1 MSCPTVIRVTTA
13 QGPPGIGLPA
23 GGADAG
29 KFVRKAGST
38 PYAYEL
44 VTPDAIGL
52 QQDLAPTSAPVFA
65 GLTISGLAANGL
77 LFTGTGGAL
86 TRLPLGAGL
95 AIVGGALTATGG
107 GGSGSVTSV
116 GLSAPAGF
124 SVAGSPVTGSGTL
137 GLVFATGYSLPTD
150 ARQAQWDGAV
160 TLAGTAV
167 QPGALAAVLAEKAD
181 LDGTGKVPAAQLPG
195 FVDDVVEFANVAAF
209 PVTGEAGK
217 LYISLATNRQYRW
230 SGSIYAEINPSPGSS
245 DAVPEGSVNLY
256 FTSTRGQTAAA
267 AWWAGSAPAAKL
279 AGIADNATANLGT
292 VTSIGLVV
300 PTGFS
305 TTGAITTSGN
315 ITLSF
320 STGYSL
326 PTDARQADWDA
337 AFTQRRTWDGGDQH
351 LNAATG
357 RASLQLGTAAQAAAT
372 DFATAAQGTLAA
384 TAIQPAALAGYVQTS
399 DARLADAREWSA
411 ATIDQA
417 EAEGGTATTRRA
429 FTAQR
434 VRQAIAAWWG
444 GYASSVGQALATA
457 IDAAAGRTAIGAEQ
471 AGAAAAAQ
479 AFALQRGN
487 HTGTQ
492 PASTITGLAA
502 VATSGA
508 YADLSGRFDPT
519 SPGAIGGTTPAA
531 GTFTAG
537 AFTQSI
543 LLPGT
548 APGTPAAGHL
558 YRVVNT
564 LRYRDSGA
572 AEQLLLNATDNLA
585 SLADPAAAL
594 ANIGGMPRTIE
605 FTDLAYAATINI
617 DFAAY
622 NGRFVSIGTLTGNL
636 SITFSNIVRG
646 REVTVTIVSDSSL
659 RTITY
664 PGATPFGGIKQTTL
678 SPSKRMFVSFT
689 VYGSGGGDVDVWAA
703 ALPQL

>member
-65 GLTISGLAANGL
+65 GLTLSGLAANGL

-116 GLSAPAGF
+116 GLSA
-124 SVAGSPVTGSGTL
+124 
-137 GLVFATGYSLPTD
+137 
-150 ARQAQWDGAV
+150 
-160 TLAGTAV
+160 
-167 QPGALAAVLAEKAD
+167 
-181 LDGTGKVPAAQLPG
+181 
-195 FVDDVVEFANVAAF
+195 
-209 PVTGEAGK
+209 
-217 LYISLATNRQYRW
+217 
-230 SGSIYAEINPSPGSS
+230 
-245 DAVPEGSVNLY
+245 
-256 FTSTRGQTAAA
+256 
-267 AWWAGSAPAAKL
+267 
-279 AGIADNATANLGT
+279 
-292 VTSIGLVV
+292 

-399 DARLADAREWSA
+399 DARLTDAREWSA

-492 PASTITGLAA
+492 PASTITGIAA

-508 YADLSGRFDPT
+508 YADLSGRFDPA

-646 REVTVTIVSDSSL
+646 RQATVMIVSDSSL

-689 VYGSGGGDVDVWAA
+689 VYGSGGGDVDVWVT